1 MGGRSRRALLVRTSA
16 AEKAV
21 AHLVAM
27 VGRPSDPH
35 YRKTIVRMLHSGALP
50 HEIVSAVTLGVEI
63 AMDVLR
69 DEIAREELNVK
80 RID

>member
-1 MGGRSRRALLVRTSA
+1 
-16 AEKAV
+16 
-21 AHLVAM
+21 
-27 VGRPSDPH
+27 
-35 YRKTIVRMLHSGALP
+35 MLHSGALP